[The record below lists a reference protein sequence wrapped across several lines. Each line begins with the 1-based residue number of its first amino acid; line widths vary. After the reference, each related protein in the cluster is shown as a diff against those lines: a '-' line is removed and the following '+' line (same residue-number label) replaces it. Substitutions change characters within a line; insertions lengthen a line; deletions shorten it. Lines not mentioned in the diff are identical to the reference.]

1 MFQEKAREEKI
12 TWKAEI
18 KAQSK
23 EAKRGTGWKVHQG
36 AIGAW
41 GSSEENLN

>member
-1 MFQEKAREEKI
+1 MFQEKTREEKI

-23 EAKRGTGWKVHQG
+23 EAKRGTGWKVYQG
-36 AIGAW
+36 TIGAW
-41 GSSEENLN
+41 GSSEKNLN